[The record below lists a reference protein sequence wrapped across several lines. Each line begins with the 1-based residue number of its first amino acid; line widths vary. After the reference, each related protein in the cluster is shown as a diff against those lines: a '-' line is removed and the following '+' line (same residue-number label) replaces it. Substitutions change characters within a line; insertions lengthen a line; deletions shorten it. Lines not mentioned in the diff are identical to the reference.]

1 MQWLINAGHTITRID
16 DYEEWLE
23 QIRNRAD
30 GLPERQRRHSVLPL
44 LDAYRKPERPI
55 RGATA
60 PAEVFQSAVRAARL
74 APSKTFPCLGVA
86 DRQVRGRPAAPRP
99 GLIEGCSRLPSM
111 PVIAARRRLPTRL
124 IVLSAAGLVVAGL
137 SGCDATSS
145 SGPSITPDADTRQ
158 VTVVGSGEVQGTPDT
173 LNANVSIEFNAPDVT
188 SAMNQ
193 TSDRQQAVI
202 NALVN
207 SGVDRKDIST
217 TSVSLQ
223 PQFGGGD
230 NPTIIGYRASNSIAV
245 KIRKLDAA
253 SQALALIVSTGGD
266 ATRINSVNYSI
277 EDDSQLVEGRAQP
290 GLRRRQGPRRA
301 VRPAVRTDSGRR
313 HFDLR
318 VGRDDADPPPT
329 PMPRAAMEAVPL
341 EPGQQSV
348 DFSVTVIW
356 ELT

>member
-1 MQWLINAGHTITRID
+1 
-16 DYEEWLE
+16 
-23 QIRNRAD
+23 
-30 GLPERQRRHSVLPL
+30 
-44 LDAYRKPERPI
+44 
-55 RGATA
+55 
-60 PAEVFQSAVRAARL
+60 
-74 APSKTFPCLGVA
+74 
-86 DRQVRGRPAAPRP
+86 
-99 GLIEGCSRLPSM
+99 M
-111 PVIAARRRLPTRL
+111 PIAARAKLPTRL
-124 IVLSAAGLVVAGL
+124 IVLCAAGLVIAGL
-137 SGCDATSS
+137 AGCDATSS

-173 LNANVSIEFNAPDVT
+173 LNANVSIEFTAPDVT

-207 SGVDRKDIST
+207 SGVDRRDIST
-217 TSVSLQ
+217 TNVSLQ

-230 NPTIIGYRASNSIAV
+230 NSTIIGYRASNSIAV

-277 EDDSQLVEGRAQP
+277 EDDSQLVKDARTRA
-290 GLRRRQGPRRA
+290 
-301 VRPAVRTDSGRR
+301 
-313 HFDLR
+313 F
-318 VGRDDADPPPT
+318 DDAKDRAGQYAQLSGMTLGKVISISESAGTTPVPPPT

-348 DFSVTVIW
+348 GFSVTVIW